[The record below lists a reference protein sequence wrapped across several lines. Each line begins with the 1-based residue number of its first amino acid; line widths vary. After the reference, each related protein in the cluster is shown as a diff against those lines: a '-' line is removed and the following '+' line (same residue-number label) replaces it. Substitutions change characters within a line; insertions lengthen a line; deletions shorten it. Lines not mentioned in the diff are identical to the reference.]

1 MNDTIQ
7 GTTKLGR
14 LPFHRARQDRV
25 TSMKTHT
32 SRKRMATAIS
42 VFVVLAS
49 LSAISHATS
58 GGVDKNG
65 CHNSAKAGFH
75 CHPERAKQ
83 SADGSSTGVLPGDR
97 TQAERDKRLKRECK
111 GRPNAGACLGYA
123 NP

>member
-1 MNDTIQ
+1 MSAMRTFFQ
-7 GTTKLGR
+7 PR
-14 LPFHRARQDRV
+14 RAALAL
-25 TSMKTHT
+25 S
-32 SRKRMATAIS
+32 TA
-42 VFVVLAS
+42 VVLA
-49 LSAISHATS
+49 LLTGPSHATS

-75 CHPERAKQ
+75 CHPERSKK
-83 SADGSSTGVLPGDR
+83 SGDGSWAGVPAGDH

>member
-1 MNDTIQ
+1 MN
-7 GTTKLGR
+7 
-14 LPFHRARQDRV
+14 
-25 TSMKTHT
+25 TSTP
-32 SRKRMATAIS
+32 SRRTAKALS
-42 VFVVLAS
+42 VAVVLAM
-49 LSAISHATS
+49 LPTLLHATS

-75 CHPERAKQ
+75 CHPERSKK
-83 SADGSSTGVLPGDR
+83 SGDGSWAGVPAGDH